1 MATLL
6 KFLSSLPTKLSRN
19 IQMVGLV
26 TTAGIAS
33 TVYTV
38 DLGHTAVVFNGISKS
53 TFCLNP
59 GIHFLLPWIHTPHV
73 FDVRATIHTLQ
84 STFFTKDDKKI
95 SLQFHIV
102 ARPNVEHLPTLLNRR
117 GFRYYEILL
126 PTLNS
131 GMNDLGKTYT
141 LSQILEDE
149 IIFSETIPSLLRENA
164 HKNGIIL
171 DIVAITSFEYPST
184 RKWFCSRSRYM
195 MLHKVL
201 GA

>member
-1 MATLL
+1 
-6 KFLSSLPTKLSRN
+6 
-19 IQMVGLV
+19 MVGLV

-164 HKNGIIL
+164 HKNALGCRRDDGGGANL
-171 DIVAITSFEYPST
+171 RGEEAEVAE
-184 RKWFCSRSRYM
+184 
-195 MLHKVL
+195 
-201 GA
+201 GAGLSNEGDDVSKLYDDDEKADDE